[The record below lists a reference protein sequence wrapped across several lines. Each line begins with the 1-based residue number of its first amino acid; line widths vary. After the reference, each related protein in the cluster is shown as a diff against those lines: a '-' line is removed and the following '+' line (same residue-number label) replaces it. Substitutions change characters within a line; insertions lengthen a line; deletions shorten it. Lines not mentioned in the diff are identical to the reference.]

1 MQSMNGEKKISDD
14 FLLMDDRYRSSAP
27 VCKVDK
33 QCVKNE
39 KKVEKRIKMLQSRR
53 EGSIRLLFLN
63 KEKKEKRKKKHRN
76 EKEKEIS
83 SIKPGNTWKNKCESP
98 VWTTSDD
105 VKNRKAEYYYITWT
119 YLLRYMADCQRNK

>member
-1 MQSMNGEKKISDD
+1 MVKKISDD

-27 VCKVDK
+27 VCIVDK

-63 KEKKEKRKKKHRN
+63 KEKKEKRKKKERKN
-76 EKEKEIS
+76 TETKKKEF
-83 SIKPGNTWKNKCESP
+83 
-98 VWTTSDD
+98 VAVFTS
-105 VKNRKAEYYYITWT
+105 KLKKGGWGS
-119 YLLRYMADCQRNK
+119 

>member
-1 MQSMNGEKKISDD
+1 MQCINGEKKSVTT
-14 FLLMDDRYRSSAP
+14 FFYVMDDRYRSSAP

-63 KEKKEKRKKKHRN
+63 KGKKEKRKKKHRN
-76 EKEKEIS
+76 EKEGICCGFYFE
-83 SIKPGNTWKNKCESP
+83 
-98 VWTTSDD
+98 
-105 VKNRKAEYYYITWT
+105 AEERGVGK
-119 YLLRYMADCQRNK
+119 LSCL